1 MKQIYRLTI
10 HGRTLESADLRKL
23 LSRAVREK
31 RSMDRM
37 LRYAPGVRVD
47 SLPAIVALQSGKP
60 ATVNAGP
67 YTRPAIVTAG
77 PYNAGP
83 YMEAR

>member
-31 RSMDRM
+31 RSRDRM
-37 LRYAPGVRVD
+37 LQY
-47 SLPAIVALQSGKP
+47 
-60 ATVNAGP
+60 ATVP
-67 YTRPAIVTAG
+67 RPEVCARVA
-77 PYNAGP
+77 PLRAA
-83 YMEAR
+83 EAR

>member
-37 LRYAPGVRVD
+37 LRFAPGIRVD
-47 SLPAIVALQSGKP
+47 SLPAIVALQSARP

-67 YTRPAIVTAG
+67 YTKPAIA
-77 PYNAGP
+77 NASP